1 MIAAKENSDMR
12 RMLPLICCFVL
23 LCCLLVRADDATTQP
38 AMIDIADKD
47 AVAANMGKDVMVEGT
62 VSKAEWSRTG
72 AVMNVEFKGN
82 EESRFYAAM
91 FAKIRAKTDEAFG
104 GDVAKAL
111 TGAKI
116 RLKGKISEFRGRPQ
130 IIINDGNQITIVEP
144 APTTQEAK

>member
-1 MIAAKENSDMR
+1 MR
-12 RMLPLICCFVL
+12 CPRTFPLIC
-23 LCCLLVRADDATTQP
+23 LCMALFACLIVRADDATSQP
-38 AMIDIADKD
+38 AATIDVADKD
-47 AVAANMGKDVMVEGT
+47 AIAANMGKDVTVEGT

-91 FAKIRAKTDEAFG
+91 FARIRAKTDEGFG

-111 TGAKI
+111 TGAKVRI
-116 RLKGKISEFRGRPQ
+116 KGKISEFRGRPQ
-130 IIINDGNQITIVEP
+130 IVINDGNQITILEP